1 MIQGLQIV
9 IGGEELGRRIG
20 ARIREHQSKIG
31 ALEARLKEREGDLS
45 IDVRAEDDFK
55 TIGEQRS
62 EREQYMGRV
71 LTLSLLRDNL
81 IAGESYTLSKVDL
94 RLAELIPPD
103 PDDED
108 ESSTG
113 TLVEYRRAQPAAAI
127 DGLKLTLTGK
137 QVQDLLQE
145 RIEAHEGRSEWWK
158 HEQARTPEDQ
168 TEDAPL
174 LPEHM
179 CEHEAERHAWRAE
192 VLTFVRDHLDAFE
205 VYRLGANDLEFGELL
220 PEKPGSVEQVDYEE
234 RTRIGFQLERLTKRL
249 GELTPMRFVAEI
261 PEEESGN
268 MAAS

>member
-20 ARIREHQSKIG
+20 ARIREHESRIG
-31 ALEARLKEREGDLS
+31 ALETRLKEREGDLS

-55 TIGEQRS
+55 TVGELRT
-62 EREQYMGRV
+62 EREQYVGRV
-71 LTLSLLRDNL
+71 LTLLLLRDNL

-103 PDDED
+103 PEHDD

-113 TLVEYRRAQPAAAI
+113 TLVEYRRAQPSAVI

-137 QVQDLLQE
+137 QVQDLLQQ
-145 RIEAHEGRSEWWK
+145 RIEAHEGRTEWWK
-158 HEQARTPEDQ
+158 REQARTPEEQ
-168 TEDAPL
+168 TEEAPL

-179 CEHEAERHAWRAE
+179 CEHEAERHEWRAE
-192 VLTFVRDHLDAFE
+192 VLRFVRDHLDVFE

-220 PEKPGSVEQVDYEE
+220 PEKPGSVEQDDYEE
-234 RTRIGFQLERLTKRL
+234 RARVGFQLERLTKRL
-249 GELTPMRFVAEI
+249 GELMPMRFVADI
-261 PEEESGN
+261 PEGESGE

>member
-9 IGGEELGRRIG
+9 IGGEELARRIG
-20 ARIREHQSKIG
+20 ARIREHESKIS

-55 TIGEQRS
+55 TVGQQRS
-62 EREQYMGRV
+62 EREQYAGRV

-103 PDDED
+103 PEEDD

-113 TLVEYRRAQPAAAI
+113 TLVEYRRAQPSEAI

-137 QVQDLLQE
+137 QVQDLLQQ
-145 RIEAHEGRSEWWK
+145 RIEAHEGRTEWWK
-158 HEQARTPEDQ
+158 REQARTPEEQ
-168 TEDAPL
+168 TEEAPL

-179 CEHEAERHAWRAE
+179 CEHEAERHEWRAE
-192 VLTFVRDHLDAFE
+192 VLTFMRDHLEAFE
-205 VYRLGANDLEFGELL
+205 VYRLGATDLEFGELL
-220 PEKPGSVEQVDYEE
+220 PEKPGLVEQVDYEE
-234 RTRIGFQLERLTKRL
+234 RTRVGFQLERLTKRL
-249 GELTPMRFVAEI
+249 GELTARRFVADFTEG
-261 PEEESGN
+261 ESGE